1 MGTVRIGCIDYTITI
16 EDSLVDDNGDEI
28 FGQCAY
34 DACKIQ
40 ILSRL
45 APQVRLAT
53 LWHEIVH
60 GILIDCG
67 YADHDEQ
74 MVSALSHGILSV
86 LKNNPRIVIDGLKDS

>member
-1 MGTVRIGCIDYTITI
+1 MRIGCINYTIVI
-16 EDSLVDDNGDEI
+16 ADSLVDEEGNEI

-34 DACKIQ
+34 DTSEIQ

-45 APQVRLAT
+45 SAQTKLAT

-60 GILIDCG
+60 AILIDCG

-74 MVSALSHGILSV
+74 MVSALAHGILSV
-86 LKNNPRIVIDGLKDS
+86 LKNNPKIEVEDL

>member
-1 MGTVRIGCIDYTITI
+1 MSTVRIGCIDYAITV
-16 EDSLVDDNGDEI
+16 EDSLVDDDGNEI

-34 DACKIQ
+34 DACEIQ

-45 APQVRLAT
+45 AAQTKLAT

-60 GILIDCG
+60 AILIDCG

-74 MVSALSHGILSV
+74 MVSALAHGILSV
-86 LKNNPRIVIDGLKDS
+86 LKNNPKIGIDDLKNS

>member
-1 MGTVRIGCIDYTITI
+1 MGTVRIGCIDYAII
-16 EDSLVDDNGDEI
+16 MSDSLVDEEGNEI

-34 DACKIQ
+34 DTCEIQ

-45 APQVRLAT
+45 AAQTKLAT

-60 GILIDCG
+60 AILIDCG

-74 MVSALSHGILSV
+74 MVSALAHGILSV
-86 LKNNPRIVIDGLKDS
+86 LKNNPKIEVENLEDS